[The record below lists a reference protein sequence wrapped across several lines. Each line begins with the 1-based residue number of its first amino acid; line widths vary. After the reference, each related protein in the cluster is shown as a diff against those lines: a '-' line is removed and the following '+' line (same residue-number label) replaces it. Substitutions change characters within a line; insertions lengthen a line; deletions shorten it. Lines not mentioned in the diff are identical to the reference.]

1 MSPIFLLR
9 LVLDFFAVDLLMVA
23 MAYWWLDNGTH
34 ELVGTAMFAL
44 LVLHNIFNRRW
55 WGSLSRTRRQPRP
68 VATLVLNLT
77 LAAAMITLLITSLLI
92 SRSLFGFLAVGGPT
106 ARDLHILAAYWVVII
121 AAVHLGMHWPVI
133 LGAAARLARITRPS
147 QARRIIL
154 RILAAG
160 VAVLGAL
167 SFLEL
172 DIASRLLL
180 VPTIVFWDFNED
192 ATGFFLRLG
201 AIAGLAAVVGHYGLV
216 VLQALQCRRRA
227 AA

>member
-1 MSPIFLLR
+1 MSPFLLLR
-9 LVLDFFAVDLLMVA
+9 LVLDFLAVGLLMVA
-23 MAYWWLDNGTH
+23 MAYWWLDNRTH

-55 WGSLSRTRRQPRP
+55 WGSLPRTRRQPMP
-68 VATLVLNLT
+68 VATLVLNFT
-77 LAAAMITLLITSLLI
+77 LAATMVALLITSLLI
-92 SRSLFGFLAVGGPT
+92 SRSLFGFLFIGGPT
-106 ARDLHILAAYWVVII
+106 ARDLHILAAYWGVII
-121 AAVHLGMHWPVI
+121 AAIHLGMHWPVI
-133 LGAAARLARITRPS
+133 MGVAARLAGITRLS
-147 QARRIIL
+147 QARRVVL

-160 VAVLGAL
+160 VAMLGVL
-167 SFLEL
+167 SFLGL

-201 AIAGLAAVVGHYGLV
+201 AIAGLAAVIGHYGLII
-216 VLQALQCRRRA
+216 LQALQCRRRA